1 MMAQQARR
9 NDPAEPYPLPK
20 QERSLSALFSDLARE
35 TSLLFRQ
42 EIALAK
48 AEIAEKIAQLTTG
61 AGLLVA
67 GGVIAFCGVLALLA
81 AAILGLSN
89 VVPPWAAALIVGVV
103 VLIVGG
109 VLALVGRRRF
119 ATQNLV
125 PHRTIQSLK
134 DDSSWA
140 KEQVR

>member
-1 MMAQQARR
+1 MPQPRR
-9 NDPAEPYPLPK
+9 DDVVEPFPPPK
-20 QERSLSALFSDLARE
+20 PERSISALFSDLARE

-48 AEIAEKIAQLTTG
+48 AEITEKIVQLGTG
-61 AGLLVA
+61 VGLLVA
-67 GGVIAFCGVLALLA
+67 GGLIAFCGVLVLLA
-81 AAILGLSN
+81 AAVLGLSN
-89 VVPPWAAALIVGVV
+89 VVPPWAAALIVGGV

-109 VLALVGRRRF
+109 VLAYVGKRRF
-119 ATQNLV
+119 AAQNLI

-134 DDSSWA
+134 DDSAWA